1 MTHRKLLLGLGS
13 FFVIFGALAMWQSTK
28 LSFFSS
34 GIPGPGFF
42 PFGAAA
48 LLTLAGLAVCFVKPD
63 ETEDIRWGNAAASM
77 AAVVGYFL
85 IFERLG
91 VMTATLI
98 YALGSLVLVSGLPL
112 RTAIIT
118 GLTSVAI
125 LWGGFE
131 YAIGTPFP
139 HGLIW

>member
-13 FFVIFGALAMWQSTK
+13 FFMIFGVLAMWQSAK
-28 LSFFSS
+28 LSFFSF

-42 PFGAAA
+42 PFGTAA
-48 LLTLAGLAVCFVKPD
+48 LVALAGLGVCFVKP
-63 ETEDIRWGNAAASM
+63 EEGEEIRWSSAAGSI
-77 AAVVGYFL
+77 AAVIGYFL

-98 YALGSLVLVSGLPL
+98 YALASLVLVSGLPF
-112 RTAIIT
+112 RTALIT
-118 GLTSVAI
+118 GVTSVLI

-131 YAIGTPFP
+131 LAIGTPFL
-139 HGLIW
+139 HGLVW

>member
-13 FFVIFGALAMWQSTK
+13 FFMIFGAFAMWQSTK
-28 LSFFSS
+28 LHFFSS

-48 LLTLAGLAVCFVKPD
+48 LLALAGLGVCFVKPD
-63 ETEDIRWGNAAASM
+63 ETEEIRWASAAGSM
-77 AAVVGYFL
+77 AAVVVYFL
-85 IFERLG
+85 MFERLG

-98 YALGSLVLVSGLPL
+98 YALGSLVLVSGLPF
-112 RTAIIT
+112 RTALIT
-118 GLTSVAI
+118 GVTCVAI

-131 YAIGTPFP
+131 FAIGTPFP
-139 HGLIW
+139 HGLVW